1 MRKSVTMIAMTAALA
16 LVPVG
21 IAGAAAADHVQV
33 ELAFGTEVDR
43 ETRTL
48 VGEAETFASDVPSV
62 YCLSRI
68 HGLSGDTTVTHAW
81 YHEGV
86 TRAKVELPVRSENWR
101 TWSSKRMLPGWT
113 GTWEVKVL
121 DADGTVLASA
131 TFELE

>member
-1 MRKSVTMIAMTAALA
+1 MRKSVAMIAMTAALV
-16 LVPVG
+16 LVPAG
-21 IAGAAAADHVQV
+21 IAGAADVQV
-33 ELAFGTEVDR
+33 ELVFGTDVDR
-43 ETRTL
+43 ETRTV
-48 VGEAETFASDVPSV
+48 VGAAEVFARDIPSV

-68 HGLSGDTTVTHAW
+68 HGLTADTTVTHAW

-101 TWSSKRMLPGWT
+101 TWSSKKMLPGWT

-121 DADGTVLASA
+121 DADGTVLATA